1 MVLNLEY
8 AERLLEIHNVTTSL
22 TAYQR
27 YFNCIRFVQRL
38 CHSFIHRYMSLKYIK
53 FNEYVR
59 VCFTLMPSSYHICS
73 IYIFI
78 NIYLIQQSNE
88 KIVLNGLITH

>member
-8 AERLLEIHNVTTSL
+8 AERPLEIHDVTTSL

-27 YFNCIRFVQRL
+27 YFYFIRFVQRL
-38 CHSFIHRYMSLKYIK
+38 CHSFIHRYMSLKYIM

-59 VCFTLMPSSYHICS
+59 VCFILMPLPYYICS

-78 NIYLIQQSNE
+78 NIYLIQGSNE
-88 KIVLNGLITH
+88 KIVFN

>member
-8 AERLLEIHNVTTSL
+8 AERLLEIRNATTSL

-27 YFNCIRFVQRL
+27 YFNFIRFVQRL

-59 VCFTLMPSSYHICS
+59 VCFILLPYYICS

-78 NIYLIQQSNE
+78 DIYLIQESCE
-88 KIVLNGLITH
+88 KIVLN